1 MIQQGWLCPQCMK
14 VNSPYVTQCLCVPA
28 VFRTDTHRT
37 FTVGDPVPPLEVTSV
52 STGDDGVP
60 RFNFLKTRE
69 DPMGLGP
76 YRETPPPPK
85 EGICL
90 ATADDREWEL
100 AQRAARLRKL
110 GGWRPEDAQRRIPPD
125 KSGLPEWGV

>member
-14 VNSPYVTQCLCVPA
+14 VNSPYVTQCLCAPA
-28 VFRTDTHRT
+28 VVHTDTYR
-37 FTVGDPVPPLEVTSV
+37 DPVSV
-52 STGDDGVP
+52 ITGDDGVP
-60 RFNFLKTRE
+60 RFTFPKTRE

-76 YRETPPPPK
+76 VREPP

-100 AQRAARLRKL
+100 AQERASAARLARYHA
-110 GGWRPEDAQRRIPPD
+110 RAIHSD
-125 KSGLPEWGV
+125 WGSE